1 VAEVAPRPV
10 WGGRTTP
17 ITLGGGSTTPNK
29 QNESGL
35 TIPKSL
41 GPKGKKKKKKK
52 KNTDFYYHAN
62 PIVRQSYNSLL
73 NSITLI
79 IITEKCV
86 FPLLYIRS
94 INLYLCV
101 GFKYF

>member
-41 GPKGKKKKKKK
+41 GPKGNNKNPSCFTTPNPRAPNGKKKKKKK
-52 KNTDFYYHAN
+52 KKKKEED
-62 PIVRQSYNSLL
+62 
-73 NSITLI
+73 
-79 IITEKCV
+79 
-86 FPLLYIRS
+86 
-94 INLYLCV
+94 
-101 GFKYF
+101 

>member
-52 KNTDFYYHAN
+52 KKKKRRLEFLALGVAK
-62 PIVRQSYNSLL
+62 P
-73 NSITLI
+73 TLRPKWGWLASW
-79 IITEKCV
+79 EW
-86 FPLLYIRS
+86 F
-94 INLYLCV
+94 
-101 GFKYF
+101 